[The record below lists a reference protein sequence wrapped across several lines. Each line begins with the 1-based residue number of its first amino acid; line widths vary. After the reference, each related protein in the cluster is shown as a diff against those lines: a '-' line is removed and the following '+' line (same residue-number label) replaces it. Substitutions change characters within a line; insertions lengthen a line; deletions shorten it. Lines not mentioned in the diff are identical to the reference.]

1 MNEYN
6 SKKDKLEILFMK
18 AGIKIKKFFK
28 TKFGRYLWQLV
39 SSMLILAVTGGIGVF
54 AAYAKT
60 EGSSM
65 TYAKDY
71 FKSFMTHSWS
81 VLYAKTDLKNSKFIN
96 EESFGRMMNHI
107 VPARGSDTYE
117 FVDRGSDGAYHLID
131 VVYQETGSDIK
142 RTMTL
147 RMKKQEEKN
156 MLIFNQWRVSLK
168 EEIIKNCTITA
179 PVNMSVTVDGVSLAD
194 CSYTDDET
202 GSLRTYT
209 LDEVLAGIHS
219 LEVSSSGTGSAQES
233 FLWDESNSSYIVQ
246 TTELPLSND
255 IITTCSDN
263 AIDIIVG
270 IYSGVLT
277 NAGCDA
283 VKEFFTSDEDKAGV
297 DEVYA
302 GMVAAVNQ
310 EDGSTLL
317 TMTFDSYDTEV
328 LDYVFGQSFGVR
340 FVFGTTFSAKGSRTQ
355 LTGVRQSYEGSTQG
369 EAIVRFECRD
379 GNWVPCRIEMACF
392 DYSKPAEPEE

>member
-6 SKKDKLEILFMK
+6 SKKDRLEILFMK
-18 AGIKIKKFFK
+18 IGMKIKKFFK
-28 TKFGRYLWQLV
+28 TKFGSYLWQIV
-39 SSMLILAVTGGIGVF
+39 SSAFILAVTGGIGVF

-71 FKSFMTHSWS
+71 FKNFMTHSWS
-81 VLYAKTDLKNSKFIN
+81 VLYAQTDLKNSKFIN
-96 EESFGRMMNHI
+96 QESFGKMMSNI
-107 VPARGSDTYE
+107 VPSRGSDDYK
-117 FVDRGSDGAYHLID
+117 FVDRGSDGMYHLID
-131 VVYQETGSDIK
+131 VVYQETGSDVK

-147 RMKKQEEKN
+147 RMKKQEEKS
-156 MLIFNQWRVSLK
+156 MLIFNQWQVSLK
-168 EEIIKNCTITA
+168 EEIIRDCTITV
-179 PVNMSVTVDGVSLAD
+179 PIQMSVAVDGVSLED
-194 CSYTDDET
+194 CAYTDDET
-202 GSLRTYT
+202 GSFRTYT

-219 LEVSSSGTGSAQES
+219 IELSAAGTVSTQES
-233 FLWDESNSSYIVQ
+233 FLWEESRSSYAVQ
-246 TTELPLSND
+246 TVELPLNNN
-255 IITTCSDN
+255 IITACSDN

-277 NAGCDA
+277 NEGCEA
-283 VKEFFTSDEDKAGV
+283 VKEFFPSDEDKAGV
-297 DEVYA
+297 DAVYA

-328 LDYVFGQSFGVR
+328 VDYVFGQSFGVR
-340 FVFGTTFSAKGSRTQ
+340 FTFGTTFSAKESRTQ
-355 LTGVRQSYEGSTQG
+355 LTGIRQSYEGNTQG
-369 EAIVRFECRD
+369 EAVVRFECRN
-379 GNWVPCRIEMACF
+379 GSWVPSRIEMACF

>member
-6 SKKDKLEILFMK
+6 SKKDRLEILFMK

-28 TKFGRYLWQLV
+28 TKFGSYLWQLV
-39 SSMLILAVTGGIGVF
+39 SSALILAITGGIGVF

-81 VLYAKTDLKNSKFIN
+81 VLYGKTDLKNSKFIN
-96 EESFGRMMNHI
+96 EESFGKMMNNI
-107 VPARGSDTYE
+107 VPARGSDNYE
-117 FVDRGSDGAYHLID
+117 FIDRGSDGAYHLID
-131 VVYQETGSDIK
+131 VVYQETGSDIE

-147 RMKKQEEKN
+147 RMKKQEEKS
-156 MLIFNQWRVSLK
+156 MLIFNQWQVSLE
-168 EEIIKNCTITA
+168 EEIIKNCTITV
-179 PVNMSVTVDGVSLAD
+179 PVKMSVTVDGVSLAD
-194 CSYTDDET
+194 CPYTDDET

-219 LEVSSSGTGSAQES
+219 VELTSAGTGSTQES
-233 FLWDESNSSYIVQ
+233 FLWSESRSSYTVQ

-283 VKEFFTSDEDKAGV
+283 VKEFFPSDEDKAGV
-297 DEVYA
+297 DA
-302 GMVAAVNQ
+302 L
-310 EDGSTLL
+310 SL
-317 TMTFDSYDTEV
+317 
-328 LDYVFGQSFGVR
+328 
-340 FVFGTTFSAKGSRTQ
+340 
-355 LTGVRQSYEGSTQG
+355 
-369 EAIVRFECRD
+369 IH
-379 GNWVPCRIEMACF
+379 I
-392 DYSKPAEPEE
+392 

>member
-28 TKFGRYLWQLV
+28 TKFGGYLWQLV
-39 SSMLILAVTGGIGVF
+39 SSAAILAVTGGIGVF

-81 VLYAKTDLKNSKFIN
+81 VLYTQTDLKNSKFIN
-96 EESFGRMMNHI
+96 EESFGRMMNYI
-107 VPARGSDTYE
+107 VPARGSDKYE
-117 FVDRGSDGAYHLID
+117 FVDRGNDDEYHLID
-131 VVYQETGSDIK
+131 VVYQETGSDIE

-147 RMKKQEEKN
+147 RLKKQEEKS
-156 MLIFNQWRVSLK
+156 MLIFNQWRVSLE
-168 EEIIKNCTITA
+168 EEIIRNCTVTA
-179 PVNMSVTVDGVSLAD
+179 PVKMSVAVDGVSLAD
-194 CSYTDDET
+194 CPYTDDET

-209 LDEVLAGIHS
+209 LDEVLAGMHS
-219 LEVSSSGTGSAQES
+219 LEVSSAGTGSAQES
-233 FLWDESNSSYIVQ
+233 FLWDASNSSYIVQ
-246 TTELPLSND
+246 TTELPLNNN
-255 IITTCSDN
+255 IVTTCSDN

-270 IYSGVLT
+270 MYSGVLT
-277 NAGCDA
+277 NTGCDA
-283 VKEFFTSDEDKAGV
+283 VKEFFQSEEDKAGV
-297 DEVYA
+297 DAVYA
-302 GMVAAVNQ
+302 GMAAAVNQ

-355 LTGVRQSYEGSTQG
+355 LTGVRQSYNGTTQG
-369 EAIVRFECRD
+369 EAVVRFECRD
-379 GNWVPCRIEMACF
+379 GSWVPCRIEMACF